1 MVMGPSLF
9 SVLSTDYFLVLCI
22 MVRGCELKISPDEI
36 SIPSKLPADTKATQ
50 EIQTQGLFSHTMLLC
65 KIYL

>member
-1 MVMGPSLF
+1 MVMGPFLF
-9 SVLSTDYFLVLCI
+9 AVLSTDFFLVLCI
-22 MVRGCELKISPDEI
+22 MVRDSELKVAPDEI

-50 EIQTQGLFSHTMLLC
+50 EIQTQDLFSHTVLLC